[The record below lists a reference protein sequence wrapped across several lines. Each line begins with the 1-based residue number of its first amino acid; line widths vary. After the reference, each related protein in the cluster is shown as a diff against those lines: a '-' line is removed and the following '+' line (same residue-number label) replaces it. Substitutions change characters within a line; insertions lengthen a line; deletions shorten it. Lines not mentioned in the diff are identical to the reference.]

1 MSWRSGAAWL
11 HGCLLLGAALCAGAA
26 QTPEGLPALAERIAR
41 EQGLDHALVDAL
53 IRAESAYDPQAVSS
67 AGALGL
73 MQLMP
78 ATAADYGVSAREQ
91 LFDPETNL
99 RTGMRHLRRLLDQYG
114 RIGAAVMAYN
124 AGEGAL
130 ERGGGVV
137 RYPETQRYTHAVL
150 TVYLKKKGIAPYS
163 EAARAVVGL
172 RLTPAMA
179 RAGSQSAAQNQAS
192 EQLQPGV
199 RRSSFKDGLQPPGA
213 VLRTSAIA
221 ASGRL
226 RLAPPRYARTPPRA
240 LR

>member
-1 MSWRSGAAWL
+1 MGWKCRLAVVHGA
-11 HGCLLLGAALCAGAA
+11 LLYGVTLCALAGEA
-26 QTPEGLPALAERIAR
+26 PEGLHALAERIAR

-53 IRAESAYDPQAVSS
+53 IRAESAYDPRAVSS

-78 ATAADYGVSAREQ
+78 ATAADYGVGAREQ

-99 RTGMRHLRRLLDQYG
+99 RTGMRHLRRLLDRYG
-114 RIGAAVMAYN
+114 RIGPAVMAYN

-150 TVYLKKKGIAPYS
+150 TVYLRKKGIAPYS
-163 EAARAVVGL
+163 EAAQAAVGL

-179 RAGSQSAAQNQAS
+179 RAGAVGGGAQAR
-192 EQLQPGV
+192 LQPGV
-199 RRSSFKDGLQPPGA
+199 RRPSLKGRLRSVGA
-213 VLRTSAIA
+213 ETGVSVAA

-226 RLAPPRYARTPPRA
+226 RFAPPRYVRTPPR
-240 LR
+240 